1 MPRTKVRKKKLI
13 LKKEPGES
21 ENASRGR
28 ITKELLA
35 RCQQK
40 DLDNINEFCDRLI
53 LKIEE
58 NCMRRIL
65 KIPEKYRKMTI
76 EEISN
81 LSSFNTTAAPSML
94 DGSSASSN
102 TRTVRRSLSCNN
114 DDGYMTC
121 DSAASSDA
129 RHSRSR
135 AKKTTASLRPAR
147 SLSRNT
153 ANNRL
158 GKIGKPNTLT
168 NHSTPMN
175 NPTISRNEIGTITPK
190 CNIKQPQLI
199 LRRPRGGEVAFSQE
213 GSPLMPGAYVG
224 DNVVNLNIPLD
235 DGRVISLL
243 PEMGTIRES
252 IIPQFEP
259 ETLKQLERLRNNLDK
274 MCRAGSS
281 QRK

>member
-1 MPRTKVRKKKLI
+1 MPRTKVNRKKLV
-13 LKKEPGES
+13 LKKEPGDT

-28 ITKELLA
+28 IRKELLE
-35 RCQQK
+35 RYQQK
-40 DLDNINEFCDRLI
+40 DVENINEYYDSLI

-58 NCMRRIL
+58 NCMQRIL
-65 KIPEKYRKMTI
+65 KISEKHRKMTM
-76 EEISN
+76 EEIGN
-81 LSSFNTTAAPSML
+81 LASFNTTTAPSMM
-94 DGSSASSN
+94 DGSSASTN
-102 TRTVRRSLSCNN
+102 IKRTVRRSVSCN

-121 DSAASSDA
+121 DSAASADV
-129 RHSRSR
+129 RRSRSR
-135 AKKTTASLRPAR
+135 AKKTVTASARPAR
-147 SLSRNT
+147 SLSRNA

-158 GKIGKPNTLT
+158 GKLGNGKTAA

-175 NPTISRNEIGTITPK
+175 QATRSDVGLITPK

-252 IIPQFEP
+252 IIPEFEP
-259 ETLKQLERLRNNLDK
+259 ETLKQLERLRMNLEK

-281 QRK
+281 KKQ